1 MYPTLD
7 FFGINDPAT
16 SPTGQPE
23 AQRRRREVTP
33 SPSSSHSRSTPDTV
47 PEDRRGTLKTRHDN
61 WKRGSPWVLPRLTR
75 STVIIGDSNLSRISD
90 ITSFNDLE
98 IHCFPGM
105 KLHTAQSAVSS
116 YHHGPETREPAAE
129 PKNIIVSVGIN
140 DRDNAEATIQMGL
153 SKLIKACKS
162 KFPNST
168 LYLPL
173 VSYSDNLSPRQIQ
186 SLKVLNSH
194 FRGSGKQTLP
204 QLPRDDFATDVHD
217 DIHWTTDC
225 ANKTLHHWMVCLN

>member
-61 WKRGSPWVLPRLTR
+61 WNRGSPWVLPRLTR

-98 IHCFPGM
+98 IHCFSGM
-105 KLHTAQSAVSS
+105 KLHTAQSEVSS
-116 YHHGPETREPAAE
+116 YQHGPQTKDPAPE
-129 PKNIIVSVGIN
+129 PKNVIVSVGIN
-140 DRDNAEATIQMGL
+140 DRDNAEATI
-153 SKLIKACKS
+153 
-162 KFPNST
+162 
-168 LYLPL
+168 
-173 VSYSDNLSPRQIQ
+173 
-186 SLKVLNSH
+186 
-194 FRGSGKQTLP
+194 
-204 QLPRDDFATDVHD
+204 
-217 DIHWTTDC
+217 
-225 ANKTLHHWMVCLN
+225 